1 MNAAGDAATGDT
13 AALVVVPTAVRDR
26 RMRHDAR
33 RWLVA
38 YVVALTL
45 IALWP
50 TPVDRGAAGLLSAIT
65 RTVPWLTYDVIETA
79 ANVVLFVPFG
89 VLLTLV
95 RPRSSSPW
103 WVLGIALAATVAIEL
118 AQAVL
123 LPERTPSERD
133 VLANLCGAA
142 IGLGAVLWLRR
153 QREEMGLGTSGDRVV

>member
-26 RMRHDAR
+26 RLRHDAR

-50 TPVDRGAAGLLSAIT
+50 TPVDRGAAGMLAAIT
-65 RTVPWLTYDVIETA
+65 RGVPWLTYDVIETA
-79 ANVVLFVPFG
+79 ANVVLFIPFG
-89 VLLTLV
+89 ALLTLV
-95 RPRSSSPW
+95 RPRSASPW
-103 WVLGIALAATVAIEL
+103 RVLGIALAATLAIEL

-123 LPERTPSERD
+123 LPERTPSVRD
-133 VLANLCGAA
+133 VVANLSGAA
-142 IGLGAVLWLRR
+142 IGLLGVLWFRRRRDRLRHDTA
-153 QREEMGLGTSGDRVV
+153 RE